1 MMTPLS
7 SGLRLLVRRS
17 VRPHDLAV
25 VTSTPHQL
33 SPHRDRSNVRLW
45 FSAAQRPSRGQSA
58 SAIATPPTQNAASIV
73 AATDLASPRM
83 TNMAHVDLAHL
94 NLGHVAA
101 RRRLPP
107 VIAVILA
114 LIVCLLVIPAALLAI
129 ALGLGLLQLPYEL
142 FVVLQRRPIAFPLH
156 MVASGLALILIPI
169 AAWARR
175 RRDLHQA
182 VGCAAAICVAAGGAS
197 ALLVALASEAT
208 ATACA
213 GFFVQGVAWLA
224 LLAAA
229 LIAIRR
235 GNVARHARL
244 MIAMAAASSS
254 MARFPPACHSI
265 RSMRWR
271 PGRVGWRHWPWQQSH
286 RVRSSKL
293 IGRGNEPRPKCLNA

>member
-17 VRPHDLAV
+17 VRPHDPAV

-33 SPHRDRSNVRLW
+33 SPQSDRSNVRLW

-94 NLGHVAA
+94 NLAHVAA

-114 LIVCLLVIPAALLAI
+114 LIVCLLVIPAAVLAI

-169 AAWARR
+169 AAWSRR
-175 RRDLHQA
+175 RHDLHRA
-182 VGCAAAICVAAGGAS
+182 VGCAAAICVAVGGAS
-197 ALLVALASEAT
+197 ALLVALTSNAT

-244 MIAMAAASSS
+244 MIAMAAVASGAIWLRLILYGAVSAGLPFDPVYAAAAWACW
-254 MARFPPACHSI
+254 MAPLALATIASRPLVQTD
-265 RSMRWR
+265 R
-271 PGRVGWRHWPWQQSH
+271 PGQ
-286 RVRSSKL
+286 
-293 IGRGNEPRPKCLNA
+293 